1 MSASFLKSAKL
12 SDEHLSLALSQVK
25 LGFWELDIQ
34 TGQITCTT
42 QNRIN
47 FGFNL
52 DQNITEQDINEA
64 ILPEDRKRR
73 RAAIDLA
80 MNPEVGTYNFEVR
93 VRLPDSRIRW
103 LEARGTII
111 FRDQRPV
118 RIIGTTLD
126 ITEKKDMETLRDEIL
141 SIANHEVKTPLSAVK
156 GYVQLLK
163 RYVVGTGDVKHS
175 AIAEKALA
183 SSEKIERIL
192 NEALDVNSHKVTEMA
207 LRKERVN
214 IEELTRE
221 VSDSATTINADHTIN
236 IIVSKDI
243 PDILA
248 DRHRIGQVI
257 TNLMNNAIKF
267 SAGKNLIEVLIDYTQ
282 GHVRVAIRDYG
293 MGISET
299 EHDKIFEKF
308 YRINTDENA
317 VHGTGIGLYLCS
329 EIITRHGGKIGLEK
343 LPSNQGSCFYFTL
356 PLK

>member
-1 MSASFLKSAKL
+1 MSASFLTSAKL
-12 SDEHLSLALSQVK
+12 SDDHLNLALSQVK
-25 LGFWELDIQ
+25 LGFWEFDIQ
-34 TGQITCTT
+34 TGQINCTT

-47 FGFNL
+47 FGFSL
-52 DQNITEQDINEA
+52 DQDITEKDIQQA

-73 RAAIDLA
+73 TAAINLA
-80 MNPEVGTYNFEVR
+80 MNPEVGTYTFDFR

-111 FRDQRPV
+111 FKDQTPI

-163 RYVVGTGDVKHS
+163 RYVVGTGDTKYS

-192 NEALDVNSHKVTEMA
+192 NEALDINLHKVTEMV
-207 LRKERVN
+207 LRKEPVN
-214 IEELTRE
+214 IEELTHE
-221 VSDSATTINADHTIN
+221 VSDSATTINTDHIIN
-236 IIVSKDI
+236 IVVSKNI
-243 PDILA
+243 PNVQA

-267 SAGKNLIEVLIDYTQ
+267 SSGKNLIEVLIDHTENQ
-282 GHVRVAIRDYG
+282 VRVAIRDYG

-299 EHDKIFEKF
+299 EHDRIFEKF

-317 VHGTGIGLYLCS
+317 VTGTGIGLYLCS